1 MLLLTILPFGRGSPM
16 NALQHCSS
24 PQSCL
29 PSPRPFL
36 KWAGGKSRLIP
47 QYQKYLPT
55 HYQRY
60 FEPFLGGAALFF
72 HLCPS
77 SAIISDINPD
87 LVNVYRCVQQNV
99 EALVSWLTIHVH
111 HHCQDYY
118 YEMRAKSPNSMV
130 EKAARTIY
138 LNKTCFNGLYRLNSQ
153 GGFNVP
159 MGRYKKPRIC
169 DPDLLRAASQALQG
183 CEIQQQ
189 SFQALRHQRI
199 TSQDFIY
206 FDPPYFPLSSTS
218 KFTSYSRE
226 AFTAAD
232 QIELRNVFAELAEQG
247 ASIMLSNSD
256 CEFIRE
262 IYQDFQVHP
271 ITAARSIN
279 SNPQKRGKI
288 QEVLITSY
296 QV

>member
-1 MLLLTILPFGRGSPM
+1 M

-36 KWAGGKSRLIP
+36 KWAGGKSRLIS
-47 QYQKYLPT
+47 QYQAYFPT
-55 HYQRY
+55 HYHRY
-60 FEPFLGGAALFF
+60 LEPFLGGAAIFF
-72 HLCPS
+72 HLCPPN
-77 SAIISDINPD
+77 AIISDINPD
-87 LVNVYRCVQQNV
+87 LVNVYRCVQRDV
-99 EALVSWLTIHVH
+99 EALIARLTTHAR
-111 HHCQDYY
+111 HHCQEYY
-118 YEMRAKSPNSMV
+118 YELRAKSPKNSI
-130 EKAARTIY
+130 EQAARTIY
-138 LNKTCFNGLYRLNSQ
+138 LNKTCFNGLYRLNAK

-183 CEIQQQ
+183 CEIRQQ
-189 SFQALRHQRI
+189 SFQALRHQQI

-206 FDPPYFPLSSTS
+206 FDPPYYPLSPTS

-232 QIELRNVFAELAEQG
+232 QIELRNVFAELAQQG

-262 IYQDFQVHP
+262 LYQGFQIYP

-296 QV
+296 QG